1 MSKKSTVAALV
12 GGACIGA
19 AAGVLLAPKSGKETR
34 EDLMRL
40 LNDFSKKV
48 KELNA
53 ADIKKYVDKSMKK
66 IKKELDDLSLE
77 KVADIAKKRAKDIQK
92 NIDKLVAYVK
102 EKGTPVLEDAVEQ
115 IRLKAI
121 DVCEGT
127 IKKLENSKK

>member
-1 MSKKSTVAALV
+1 MKKPGSES
-12 GGACIGA
+12 
-19 AAGVLLAPKSGKETR
+19 P
-34 EDLMRL
+34 
-40 LNDFSKKV
+40 
-48 KELNA
+48 LNA
-53 ADIKKYVDKSMKK
+53 ADIKKYVDKSIKK

-77 KVADIAKKRAKDIQK
+77 KVADIAKKKAKDIQK
-92 NIDKLVAYVK
+92 NIDNLVAYVK